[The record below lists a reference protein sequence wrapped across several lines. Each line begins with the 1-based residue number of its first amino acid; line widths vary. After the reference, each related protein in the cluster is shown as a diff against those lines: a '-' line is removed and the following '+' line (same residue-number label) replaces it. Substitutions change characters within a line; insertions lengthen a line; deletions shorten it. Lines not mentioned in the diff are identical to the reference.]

1 MPSFIVPLTSDPN
14 YKFSI
19 TISGSLFIF
28 KIQFNRTLQLFTL
41 SLFDQDENPIFSGRA
56 IVLGSRDL
64 FRGVSPD
71 IFPGV
76 LLAWD
81 LTETHTEI
89 NPDNV
94 RISTDMFYV
103 EPV

>member
-1 MPSFIVPLTSDPN
+1 MPAFVIPLTSDPN

-19 TISGSLFIF
+19 VISGNLFIF
-28 KIQFNRTLQLFTL
+28 KVQFNRTLQLFTL

-64 FRGVSPD
+64 FRGVSPN
-71 IFPGV
+71 ILPGV

-89 NPDNV
+89 NRDNV

>member
-1 MPSFIVPLTSDPN
+1 MPAFVIPLTSDPN
-14 YKFSI
+14 YKFS
-19 TISGSLFIF
+19 TVISGNLFIF

-41 SLFDQDENPIFSGRA
+41 SLFDQNEIPIFSGRA

-89 NPDNV
+89 NRDNV

>member
-41 SLFDQDENPIFSGRA
+41 SLFDQDEDPIFTGRA
-56 IVLGSRDL
+56 IILAARNL
-64 FRGVSPD
+64 FRGSDPRLP
-71 IFPGV
+71 IGTMF
-76 LLAWD
+76 AFD
-81 LTETHTEI
+81 LTETHTEV
-89 NPDNV
+89 NRDNIRV
-94 RISTDMFYV
+94 STEVFYV